1 MLTFLISV
9 LVIAAVVLCF
19 RIIITAIQLVFQII
33 LALIGL

>member
-9 LVIAAVVLCF
+9 LVIVAVVLCF

-33 LALIGL
+33 LAIFGL